1 MSDKTLPK
9 CFRFMKWQHVD
20 ELFTLL
26 AIVFAFLMA
35 TQNYMLNQHIREI
48 NAQHDALFEK
58 FHSQIATSNKIN
70 TERLHIINR
79 LEARIA
85 QLSQTI
91 DSQNQTLLSL
101 SKRLDLSGNDMKK
114 D

>member
-9 CFRFMKWQHVD
+9 CFRFMKWQHLD

-35 TQNYMLNQHIREI
+35 AQNYMLNQNLREI
-48 NAQHDALFEK
+48 NTQHDDAIEK
-58 FHSQIATSNKIN
+58 FHLQIATSNKIA
-70 TERLHIINR
+70 TERLSIINR
-79 LEARIA
+79 LETRIA

-91 DSQNQTLLSL
+91 DSQNKTLLSL
-101 SKRLDLSGNDMKK
+101 SKRLDLPQNEVRGE
-114 D
+114 